1 MVLRSYEMLRIV
13 MMCLSAQFEITLW
26 QSYHNFLRS
35 KMRMGHGPLKGGKM
49 LKFKDTLNKLL
60 SKKVDVGTMSE
71 QIQKLCD
78 GKKIT
83 LLEAV
88 LISQINKAIGGD
100 NTAAAFLRDTSGNKL
115 KDATPTDNVVK
126 VKFEDL

>member
-1 MVLRSYEMLRIV
+1 MNEPIR
-13 MMCLSAQFEITLW
+13 
-26 QSYHNFLRS
+26 
-35 KMRMGHGPLKGGKM
+35 
-49 LKFKDTLNKLL
+49 FKEVLNKLL

-71 QIQKLCD
+71 PIQKLAN

-88 LISQINKAIGGD
+88 LISQINKALGGD

-115 KDATPTDNVVK
+115 KDSTGETVVRF
-126 VKFEDL
+126 KFEDL

>member
-1 MVLRSYEMLRIV
+1 MNEQIR
-13 MMCLSAQFEITLW
+13 
-26 QSYHNFLRS
+26 
-35 KMRMGHGPLKGGKM
+35 
-49 LKFKDTLNKLL
+49 FKEVLNKLL

-71 QIQKLCD
+71 PIQKLAN

-88 LISQINKAIGGD
+88 LISQINKALGGD

-115 KDATPTDNVVK
+115 KDSTGETVVRF
-126 VKFEDL
+126 KFEDL

>member
-1 MVLRSYEMLRIV
+1 MKKS
-13 MMCLSAQFEITLW
+13 
-26 QSYHNFLRS
+26 
-35 KMRMGHGPLKGGKM
+35 

-60 SKKVDVGTMSE
+60 SKKVDVGTMPE
-71 QIQKLCD
+71 QIQKLSS

-115 KDATPTDNVVK
+115 KDVTPTDNVVK
-126 VKFEDL
+126 IKFEDL

>member
-1 MVLRSYEMLRIV
+1 
-13 MMCLSAQFEITLW
+13 
-26 QSYHNFLRS
+26 
-35 KMRMGHGPLKGGKM
+35 M

-71 QIQKLCD
+71 QIQKLCN

-115 KDATPTDNVVK
+115 KDATPTENVVK

>member
-1 MVLRSYEMLRIV
+1 MEQKLR
-13 MMCLSAQFEITLW
+13 
-26 QSYHNFLRS
+26 
-35 KMRMGHGPLKGGKM
+35 
-49 LKFKDTLNKLL
+49 FKDELNKLL
-60 SKKVDVGTMSE
+60 ARKVEVATLSE
-71 QIQKLCD
+71 QIQKVAT

-115 KDATPTDNVVK
+115 KDSTGETVMSF
-126 VKFEDL
+126 KFEDL